1 MTRTYLVVYEKG
13 ESNYSGFVPD
23 VSGCVSVGDSI
34 EDMRANLKEALQLFV
49 DYSSEEGL
57 AVPASTTKNILVP
70 VEGESNPYAE
80 YTVEWLT
87 VDIPAAIQNPA
98 ELQAA

>member
-13 ESNYSGFVPD
+13 ESNYSGSVPD
-23 VSGCVSVGDSI
+23 VGGCASIGDSL
-34 EDMRANLKEALQLFV
+34 EDMRANLKETLQLFV

-57 AVPASTTKNILVP
+57 AIPASTTKNILVP

-80 YTVEWLT
+80 CTVEWLA
-87 VDIPAAIQNPA
+87 VGIPAATQHPA